1 MLPYTPLH
9 HLLMREVQFP
19 VVATSGNLSEEP
31 ICTDEQEALVR
42 LRGIADVFLV
52 HDRPILRHVDD
63 SIVREVAGRELV
75 VRRAR
80 GFAPLPVQ
88 VVAEQPP
95 LLAVGAHQKN
105 AIACSVG
112 RQVFISQ
119 HIGDLETAQSSQA
132 FENVI
137 AAFQRLYELKPQAI
151 ACDMHPDYVSTQ
163 FARRSGLPIRPVQ
176 HHEAHVRACMAENEL
191 APPVLG
197 ISWDGSGYGPDA
209 TVWGGEFLRIEDAG
223 VSRIAHLRTFR
234 LPGGEKAVKEP
245 RRTALAVLYE
255 IFGPQVVDMANLA
268 PVAAFSA
275 SDLRV
280 LTSMLARK
288 LNSPVT
294 SSAGRLFDAVA
305 SIANLRHTCHFEGQA
320 AMELEFSMPRDAG
333 DDVYPFAVVENATSF
348 IVDWEPMIRAMLAE
362 KPGDLATIAL
372 KFHNTLADMM
382 VAIAE
387 RAGCAQ
393 VCLTGGCFQNRF
405 LTERAVRQL
414 ARAGFRPYWH
424 QLVPPNDGGI
434 ALGQIMAAQAQL
446 ARE

>member
-1 MLPYTPLH
+1 
-9 HLLMREVQFP
+9 
-19 VVATSGNLSEEP
+19 
-31 ICTDEQEALVR
+31 
-42 LRGIADVFLV
+42 
-52 HDRPILRHVDD
+52 
-63 SIVREVAGRELV
+63 

-88 VVAEQPP
+88 VVNALPP

-112 RQVFISQ
+112 RQVLISQ

-137 AAFQRLYELKPQAI
+137 AAFRQLYDLKPEAV

-163 FARRSGLPIRPVQ
+163 YARRSGSPIRPVQ
-176 HHEAHVRACMAENEL
+176 HHEAHVRACMAENEI

-209 TVWGGEFLRIEDAG
+209 TIWGGEFLRIDDG
-223 VSRIAHLRTFR
+223 GMSRVAHLRTFR

-255 IFGPQVVDMANLA
+255 MFGPQVVEMSKLA
-268 PVAAFSA
+268 PVAAFSG

-280 LTSMLARK
+280 LASMLARNV
-288 LNSPVT
+288 NSPLT

-305 SIANLRHTCHFEGQA
+305 SIADLRHTCHFEGQA
-320 AMELEFSMPRDAG
+320 AMELEFSLPREAA
-333 DDVYPFAVVENATSF
+333 DDGYVFGIAENAGAF
-348 IVDWEPMIRAMLAE
+348 IVDWEPMIRAILAE
-362 KPGDLATIAL
+362 APGDVATIAL
-372 KFHNTLADMM
+372 KFHNTLADIT

-387 RAGCAQ
+387 RAGCEK

-405 LTERAVRQL
+405 LTERAIRQL

-424 QLVPPNDGGI
+424 QRVPPNDGGI
-434 ALGQIMAAQAQL
+434 ALGQIVAAHAQL